1 MLVMEIKDKSIRLK
15 KVKVTLCVN
24 CLPTTV
30 IKPFVLKTNDV
41 YVVIRSISDQE
52 VQNQEVSKPFVN
64 LKQWK
69 INLSQCYNLQLDK
82 NFRLINLELNQY
94 FCVYLGISNMSC
106 FPSSVI
112 SNWIIYFDCKT
123 SLHGYNAP
131 LIIA

>member
-1 MLVMEIKDKSIRLK
+1 MEIKDKSIRLK

-64 LKQWK
+64 LKQ
-69 INLSQCYNLQLDK
+69 
-82 NFRLINLELNQY
+82 
-94 FCVYLGISNMSC
+94 
-106 FPSSVI
+106 
-112 SNWIIYFDCKT
+112 
-123 SLHGYNAP
+123 
-131 LIIA
+131 